1 MIEVI
6 YHREYNRLTVKGH
19 ARSDE
24 YGRDLVCAA
33 VSALVLTMAAN
44 VGHMAD
50 SGCVTEPI
58 VKLEEG
64 NAEISCKAK
73 ARYRESVCQTFM
85 SVCVGFEVLASKW
98 PEYITYS
105 VLGWQ

>member
-1 MIEVI
+1 MIEVT
-6 YHREYNRLTVKGH
+6 YYREHNRMTVTGH
-19 ARSDE
+19 AQSNE
-24 YGRDLVCAA
+24 YGKDLICA
-33 VSALVLTMAAN
+33 SASILALTLGAN

-73 ARYRESVCQTFM
+73 ARYRESVRQTFM
-85 SVCVGFEVLASKW
+85 SVCVGFEILATKW
-98 PEYITYS
+98 PDYISYS
-105 VLGWQ
+105 VRGW

>member
-1 MIEVI
+1 MILVN
-6 YHREYNRLTVKGH
+6 YDRSNNRLTVEGH
-19 ARSDE
+19 AGSGE
-24 YGRDLVCAA
+24 PGRDLICA
-33 VSALVLTMAAN
+33 SASILALTLGAN

-73 ARYRESVCQTFM
+73 ARYRESVRQTFM
-85 SVCVGFEVLASKW
+85 SVCVGFEILATKW
-98 PEYITYS
+98 PDYISYS
-105 VLGWQ
+105 VRGW